1 METVRFEVADRV
13 ATITLDRPERKN
25 AMNQQ
30 MKDDLRACWQRV
42 KAEPDI
48 WAAIVTGAGE
58 AFSSGADVESLA
70 TGGFTRPDRWR
81 ELAMIEG
88 IRELPTPRRQLVHKP
103 VIAAVNG
110 VVAGFSLDL
119 VTEADIP
126 IASDKATFV
135 DPHVSLGYVSSHE
148 MVNMARRV
156 PVAVCLRMA
165 LLGSRERLSAER
177 AYQVGLVTEVVPHA
191 RLRERARALAAV
203 VVSNAQEEKRVVG
216 DASEAGVV
224 DLFCAPSVSR
234 LEKQLTQA
242 DVRLEVCGVES
253 DGLGVPVDGV
263 LSCSTKRGD
272 LGEADQRRT
281 ELGIDLEGRAEV
293 IRGKVQVAGRSVHR
307 SDIGMRTGASR

>member
-30 MKDDLRACWQRV
+30 MKDELRACWQRV

-70 TGGFTRPDRWR
+70 IGGFTRPDRWR

-88 IRELPTPRRQLVHKP
+88 IRELPTPRRQFVHKP

-165 LLGSRERLSAER
+165 LLGSRERLSAQR
-177 AYQVGLVTEVVPHA
+177 AYEVGLVTEVVPHA
-191 RLRERARALAAV
+191 RLMERARELAAM
-203 VVSNAQEEKRVVG
+203 VVSNAPLAVWGTKMGILQGLGLPIPQAEEI
-216 DASEAGVV
+216 AAGY
-224 DLFCAPSVSR
+224 
-234 LEKQLTQA
+234 
-242 DVRLEVCGVES
+242 LEVVEQS
-253 DGLGVPVDGV
+253 EDHAEGPRAFVA
-263 LSCSTKRGD
+263 KRPPHWK
-272 LGEADQRRT
+272 AR
-281 ELGIDLEGRAEV
+281 
-293 IRGKVQVAGRSVHR
+293 
-307 SDIGMRTGASR
+307 

>member
-30 MKDDLRACWQRV
+30 MKDELRACWQRV

-48 WAAIVTGAGE
+48 WAAIITGAGE

-70 TGGFTRPDRWR
+70 TGGFTKPDRWR

-126 IASDKATFV
+126 IASDKAYFV
-135 DPHVSLGYVSSHE
+135 DPHVSIGYVSSHE

-156 PVAVCLRMA
+156 PVAYCLRMA
-165 LLGSRERLSAER
+165 LLGTKERMGAEK
-177 AYQVGLVTEVVPHA
+177 AVQIGLVTEVVPHEQLMA
-191 RLRERARALAAV
+191 RARDLARKVCENAPLAV
-203 VVSNAQEEKRVVG
+203 WG
-216 DASEAGVV
+216 
-224 DLFCAPSVSR
+224 
-234 LEKQLTQA
+234 
-242 DVRLEVCGVES
+242 
-253 DGLGVPVDGV
+253 
-263 LSCSTKRGD
+263 TK
-272 LGEADQRRT
+272 
-281 ELGIDLEGRAEV
+281 
-293 IRGKVQVAGRSVHR
+293 
-307 SDIGMRTGASR
+307 M